1 MRKNRL
7 TYYILLISL
16 LYFNPFYA
24 QQESKTPNIVFYLS
38 DDQDLLDYGVYGNP
52 NVQPSNADL
61 LASQGMKFSNFY
73 TGQAICAPSRSQIF
87 TGMYPVKN
95 GCMANHIGVKPDIK
109 SITSLLKESGYE
121 VVLAGKS
128 HVKPNK
134 VFDWTHYFPKI
145 NNRYLPLEQ
154 IDDYLKNVNNPFC
167 LIIASDYPHGPYPQ
181 TSNYSKADIFKLPYD
196 PSYIGNHKPGYY
208 QNIQD
213 DNDQLGQVLNMVD
226 NYGHRE
232 NTMFIYASDHGL
244 SGKWSLKEQGLRV
257 PFIVRW
263 PGKIKP
269 NTTSE
274 TLLTLVDVLPT
285 ILEVSNT
292 EIPSE
297 IDGKSFLETLNGSKM
312 KIHDYVFGVS
322 TRQNI
327 RECKIFPSRMIRGNR
342 YKLIR
347 NFNSVE
353 VVNSNLG
360 DNPVINEFAKIG
372 AESFP
377 NVPYE
382 ELYDSEKDPYQKV
395 NLIDNPKYKK
405 IRNRLSVALENW
417 MKSQED
423 FLLDNPIS
431 VLKPTLHPLDKNSK
445 WNNVP
450 DDFCLLY
457 TSPSPRDYAAS
468 RMPSSA

>member
-1 MRKNRL
+1 MKRNGF
-7 TYYILLISL
+7 TYYILLIFL
-16 LYFNPFYA
+16 LHFNSFYA
-24 QQESKTPNIVFYLS
+24 QKDSKTPNIVFYLS

-52 NVQPSNADL
+52 NVQTSNADL

-87 TGMYPVKN
+87 TGMYPLKN

-109 SITSLLKESGYE
+109 SITSLLEESGYE

-154 IDDYLKNVNNPFC
+154 IDDYLKNVNKPFC

-181 TSNYSKADIFKLPYD
+181 TSNFSKADIFKLPYD

-213 DNDQLGQVLNMVD
+213 DNDQLGKVLSMVD
-226 NYGHRE
+226 NYDLRE

-297 IDGKSFLETLNGSKM
+297 IDGKSFLETLNGSNM

-327 RECKIFPSRMIRGNR
+327 RECKIFPSRMVRGNR

-360 DNPVINEFAKIG
+360 DNPVINQFAIMG

-382 ELYDSEKDPYQKV
+382 ELYDLEKDPYQKI
-395 NLIDNPKYKK
+395 NLINDPKYKK
-405 IRNRLSVALENW
+405 TRNRLSVALENW
-417 MKSQED
+417 MKSQGD
-423 FLLDNPIS
+423 FLLDDPIS
-431 VLKPTLHPLDKNSK
+431 VLKPSLHPLDRNSK
-445 WNNVP
+445 WNSVP
-450 DDFCLLY
+450 DDLIGKINDE
-457 TSPSPRDYAAS
+457 DYVKLHY
-468 RMPSSA
+468 

>member
-1 MRKNRL
+1 MKKNRL
-7 TYYILLISL
+7 IYYILLIFL
-16 LYFNPFYA
+16 LSFNSFYS

-52 NVQPSNADL
+52 NVQTSNADL
-61 LASQGMKFSNFY
+61 LASEGMKFSNFY

-134 VFDWTHYFPKI
+134 VFDWTYYFPKV
-145 NNRYLPLEQ
+145 NNRHLPLEQ
-154 IDDYLKNVNNPFC
+154 IEDYLKNVNKPFC

-226 NYGHRE
+226 NYGLRQ

-257 PFIVRW
+257 PFIIRW

-285 ILEVSNT
+285 MLEVSNT

-312 KIHDYVFGVS
+312 KIHDYIFGVS

-353 VVNSNLG
+353 VVDSNLG

-382 ELYDSEKDPYQKV
+382 ELYDLEKDPFQKV
-395 NLIDNPKYKK
+395 NLINNPKYKK

-445 WNNVP
+445 WNNVS
-450 DDFCLLY
+450 DDLIGKLDED
-457 TSPSPRDYAAS
+457 DYVKLHY
-468 RMPSSA
+468 

>member
-7 TYYILLISL
+7 TFYILLISL
-16 LYFNPFYA
+16 LYFSPFYA
-24 QQESKTPNIVFYLS
+24 QQELKTPNIVFYLS

-52 NVQPSNADL
+52 NVQTSNADL

-226 NYGHRE
+226 NYGLKE

-382 ELYDSEKDPYQKV
+382 ELYDLEKDPYQKV

-405 IRNRLSVALENW
+405 TRNRLSVALENW

-431 VLKPTLHPLDKNSK
+431 VLKPTLHPLDLS
-445 WNNVP
+445 
-450 DDFCLLY
+450 LIHI
-457 TSPSPRDYAAS
+457 
-468 RMPSSA
+468 

>member
-1 MRKNRL
+1 MTINRL
-7 TYYILLISL
+7 THYILLISL
-16 LYFNPFYA
+16 LFLNSLNA
-24 QQESKTPNIVFYLS
+24 QQESKTPNVIFYLS

-52 NVQPSNADL
+52 NVQTSNADL
-61 LASQGMKFSNFY
+61 LATQGIKFTNFY

-95 GCMANHIGVKPDIK
+95 GCMANHIAVKPDIK

-128 HVKPNK
+128 HVKPSK
-134 VFDWTHYFPKI
+134 VFDWTHYFPKVS
-145 NNRYLPLEQ
+145 NRYLPLEK
-154 IDDYLKNVNNPFC
+154 IDNYLKNVNKPFC
-167 LIIASDYPHGPYPQ
+167 LIIASDYPHGPFPK
-181 TSNYSKADIFKLPYD
+181 TDNYNKADIFKLPYD
-196 PSYIGNHKPGYY
+196 PNYIGNHKPGYY

-213 DNDQLGQVLNMVD
+213 DNDQLGKVLEMVD
-226 NYGHRE
+226 KYGHKE
-232 NTMFIYASDHGL
+232 NSMFIYASDHGL

-263 PGKIKP
+263 PGKTMP

-297 IDGKSFLETLNGSKM
+297 IDGKSFLETLNGSNM

-327 RECKIFPSRMIRGNR
+327 RECKIFPSRMVRGNR

-347 NFNSVE
+347 NFNSVD
-353 VVNSNLG
+353 VINSNLG
-360 DNPVINEFAKIG
+360 ENPVINEFAKIG

-377 NVPYE
+377 NIPYE
-382 ELYDSEKDPYQKV
+382 ELYDLEKDPYQQV
-395 NLIDNPKYKK
+395 NLITEPKYKK

-423 FLLDNPIS
+423 FLLDDPIS
-431 VLKPTLHPLDKNSK
+431 VLKPTLHPLDKTSK

-450 DDFCLLY
+450 NDLIGKLNDE
-457 TSPSPRDYAAS
+457 DYVKLHY
-468 RMPSSA
+468 

>member
-1 MRKNRL
+1 MKKNRL
-7 TYYILLISL
+7 IYYILLIFL
-16 LYFNPFYA
+16 LSFNSFFS

-52 NVQPSNADL
+52 NVQTSNADL
-61 LASQGMKFSNFY
+61 LASEGMKFSNFY

-134 VFDWTHYFPKI
+134 VFDWTHYFPKV
-145 NNRYLPLEQ
+145 NNRHLPLEQ
-154 IDDYLKNVNNPFC
+154 IEDYLKNVNKPFC

-226 NYGHRE
+226 NYGLRE

-257 PFIVRW
+257 PFIIRW

-285 ILEVSNT
+285 MLEVSNT

-312 KIHDYVFGVS
+312 KIHDYIFGVS

-353 VVNSNLG
+353 VVDSNLG

-382 ELYDSEKDPYQKV
+382 ELYDLEKDPFQKV
-395 NLIDNPKYKK
+395 NLINNPKYKK

-445 WNNVP
+445 WNNVS
-450 DDFCLLY
+450 DDLIGKLDED
-457 TSPSPRDYAAS
+457 DYVKLHY
-468 RMPSSA
+468 

>member
-1 MRKNRL
+1 MKKNRL
-7 TYYILLISL
+7 IYYILLIFL
-16 LYFNPFYA
+16 LSFNSFYS

-52 NVQPSNADL
+52 NVQTSNADL
-61 LASQGMKFSNFY
+61 LASEGMKFSNFY

-134 VFDWTHYFPKI
+134 VFDWTYYFPKV
-145 NNRYLPLEQ
+145 NNRHLPLEQ
-154 IDDYLKNVNNPFC
+154 IEDYLKNVNKPFC

-226 NYGHRE
+226 NYGLRE

-312 KIHDYVFGVS
+312 KIHDYIFGVS

-353 VVNSNLG
+353 VVDSNLG

-382 ELYDSEKDPYQKV
+382 ELYDLEKDPFQKV
-395 NLIDNPKYKK
+395 NLINNPKYKK

-445 WNNVP
+445 WNNVS
-450 DDFCLLY
+450 DDLIGKLDED
-457 TSPSPRDYAAS
+457 DYVKLHY
-468 RMPSSA
+468 

>member
-52 NVQPSNADL
+52 NVQTSNADL

-154 IDDYLKNVNNPFC
+154 IDDYLKNVNKPFC

-226 NYGHRE
+226 NYGLRE

-377 NVPYE
+377 NVPY
-382 ELYDSEKDPYQKV
+382 
-395 NLIDNPKYKK
+395 
-405 IRNRLSVALENW
+405 
-417 MKSQED
+417 
-423 FLLDNPIS
+423 
-431 VLKPTLHPLDKNSK
+431 
-445 WNNVP
+445 
-450 DDFCLLY
+450 
-457 TSPSPRDYAAS
+457 
-468 RMPSSA
+468 

>member
-1 MRKNRL
+1 MKRNGV
-7 TYYILLISL
+7 TYYILLIFL
-16 LYFNPFYA
+16 LHFNSFYA
-24 QQESKTPNIVFYLS
+24 QKDSKTPNIVFYLS

-52 NVQPSNADL
+52 KVQTSNADL

-87 TGMYPVKN
+87 TGMYPLKN

-109 SITSLLKESGYE
+109 SITSLLEESGYE

-145 NNRYLPLEQ
+145 NNRYLPLKQ
-154 IDDYLKNVNNPFC
+154 IDDYLKNVNKPFC

-181 TSNYSKADIFKLPYD
+181 TSNFSKADIFKLPYD

-213 DNDQLGQVLNMVD
+213 DNDQLGKVLSMVD
-226 NYGHRE
+226 NYDLRE

-297 IDGKSFLETLNGSKM
+297 IDGKSFLETLNGSNM

-327 RECKIFPSRMIRGNR
+327 RECKIFPSRMVRGNR

-360 DNPVINEFAKIG
+360 HNPVINQFAIMG

-382 ELYDSEKDPYQKV
+382 ELYDLEKDPYQKI
-395 NLIDNPKYKK
+395 NLINDPKYKK
-405 IRNRLSVALENW
+405 TRNRLSVALENW
-417 MKSQED
+417 MKSQGD
-423 FLLDNPIS
+423 FLLDDPIS
-431 VLKPTLHPLDKNSK
+431 VLKPSLHPLDRNSK
-445 WNNVP
+445 WNSVP
-450 DDFCLLY
+450 DDLIGKINDE
-457 TSPSPRDYAAS
+457 DYVKLHY
-468 RMPSSA
+468 

>member
-16 LYFNPFYA
+16 LYFNLFYA

-52 NVQPSNADL
+52 NVQTSNADL

-226 NYGHRE
+226 NYGLRE

-382 ELYDSEKDPYQKV
+382 ELYDLEKDPYQKV

-405 IRNRLSVALENW
+405 TRNRLSVALENW

-450 DDFCLLY
+450 DDLIGKLNDDDFVKLHY
-457 TSPSPRDYAAS
+457 
-468 RMPSSA
+468 

>member
-1 MRKNRL
+1 MKKNRL
-7 TYYILLISL
+7 IYYILLIFL
-16 LYFNPFYA
+16 LSFNSFYS

-52 NVQPSNADL
+52 NVQTSNADL
-61 LASQGMKFSNFY
+61 LASEGMKFSNFY

-134 VFDWTHYFPKI
+134 VFDWTYYFPKI

-226 NYGHRE
+226 NYGLRE

-257 PFIVRW
+257 PFIIRW

-285 ILEVSNT
+285 MLEVSNT

-312 KIHDYVFGVS
+312 KIHDYIFGVS

-353 VVNSNLG
+353 VVDSNLG

-382 ELYDSEKDPYQKV
+382 ELYDLEKDPFQKV
-395 NLIDNPKYKK
+395 NLINNPKYKK

-445 WNNVP
+445 WNNVS
-450 DDFCLLY
+450 DDLIGKLDED
-457 TSPSPRDYAAS
+457 DYVKLHY
-468 RMPSSA
+468 

>member
-52 NVQPSNADL
+52 NVQTSNADL

-213 DNDQLGQVLNMVD
+213 DNDQLGQVLSMVD
-226 NYGHRE
+226 NYGLKE

-382 ELYDSEKDPYQKV
+382 ELYDLEKDPYQKV

-450 DDFCLLY
+450 DDLIGKLNDDDFVKLHY
-457 TSPSPRDYAAS
+457 
-468 RMPSSA
+468 

>member
-1 MRKNRL
+1 MTINRL
-7 TYYILLISL
+7 THYILLISL
-16 LYFNPFYA
+16 LFLNSLNA
-24 QQESKTPNIVFYLS
+24 QQESKTPNVIFYLS

-52 NVQPSNADL
+52 NVQTSNADL
-61 LASQGMKFSNFY
+61 LATQGIKFTNFY

-95 GCMANHIGVKPDIK
+95 GCMANHIAVKPDIK

-128 HVKPNK
+128 HVKPSK
-134 VFDWTHYFPKI
+134 VFDWTHYFPKVS
-145 NNRYLPLEQ
+145 NRYLPLEK
-154 IDDYLKNVNNPFC
+154 IDNYLKNVNKPFC
-167 LIIASDYPHGPYPQ
+167 LIIASDYPHGPFPK
-181 TSNYSKADIFKLPYD
+181 TDNYNKADIFKLPYD
-196 PSYIGNHKPGYY
+196 PNYVGNHKPGYY
-208 QNIQD
+208 QNIKD
-213 DNDQLGQVLNMVD
+213 DNDQLGKVLEMVD
-226 NYGHRE
+226 KYGHKE
-232 NTMFIYASDHGL
+232 NSMFIYASDHGL

-297 IDGKSFLETLNGSKM
+297 IDGKSFLETLNGSNM

-327 RECKIFPSRMIRGNR
+327 RECKIFPSRMVRGNR

-347 NFNSVE
+347 NFNSVD
-353 VVNSNLG
+353 VINSNLG
-360 DNPVINEFAKIG
+360 ENPVINEFAKIG

-377 NVPYE
+377 NIPYE
-382 ELYDSEKDPYQKV
+382 ELYDLEKDPYQQV
-395 NLIDNPKYKK
+395 NLITEPKYKK

-423 FLLDNPIS
+423 FLLDDPIS
-431 VLKPTLHPLDKNSK
+431 VLKPTLHPLDKTSK

-450 DDFCLLY
+450 NDLIGKLNDE
-457 TSPSPRDYAAS
+457 DYVKLHY
-468 RMPSSA
+468 

>member
-1 MRKNRL
+1 MKKNRL
-7 TYYILLISL
+7 IYYILLIFL
-16 LYFNPFYA
+16 LSFNSFFS

-52 NVQPSNADL
+52 NVQTSNADL
-61 LASQGMKFSNFY
+61 LASEGMKFSNFY

-154 IDDYLKNVNNPFC
+154 IDDYLKNVNKPFC

-226 NYGHRE
+226 NYGLRE

-257 PFIVRW
+257 PFIIRW

-285 ILEVSNT
+285 MLEVSNT

-312 KIHDYVFGVS
+312 KIHDYIFGVS

-353 VVNSNLG
+353 VVDSNLG

-382 ELYDSEKDPYQKV
+382 ELYDLEKDPFQKV
-395 NLIDNPKYKK
+395 NLINNPKYKK

-445 WNNVP
+445 WNNVS
-450 DDFCLLY
+450 DDLIGKLDED
-457 TSPSPRDYAAS
+457 DYVKLHY
-468 RMPSSA
+468 

>member
-1 MRKNRL
+1 MKKNRL
-7 TYYILLISL
+7 IYYTLLIFL
-16 LYFNPFYA
+16 LSFNSFFS

-52 NVQPSNADL
+52 NVQTSNADL
-61 LASQGMKFSNFY
+61 LASEGMKFSNFY

-134 VFDWTHYFPKI
+134 VFDWTYYFPKV
-145 NNRYLPLEQ
+145 NNRHLPLEQ
-154 IDDYLKNVNNPFC
+154 IEDYLKNVNKPFC

-226 NYGHRE
+226 NYGLRE

-257 PFIVRW
+257 PFIIRW

-285 ILEVSNT
+285 MLEVSNT

-312 KIHDYVFGVS
+312 KIHDYIFGVS

-353 VVNSNLG
+353 VVDSNLG

-382 ELYDSEKDPYQKV
+382 ELYDLEKDPFQKV
-395 NLIDNPKYKK
+395 NLINNPKYKK

-445 WNNVP
+445 WNNVS
-450 DDFCLLY
+450 DDLIGKLDED
-457 TSPSPRDYAAS
+457 DYVKLHY
-468 RMPSSA
+468 

>member
-1 MRKNRL
+1 M
-7 TYYILLISL
+7 
-16 LYFNPFYA
+16 
-24 QQESKTPNIVFYLS
+24 E
-38 DDQDLLDYGVYGNP
+38 
-52 NVQPSNADL
+52 NA
-61 LASQGMKFSNFY
+61 
-73 TGQAICAPSRSQIF
+73 
-87 TGMYPVKN
+87 
-95 GCMANHIGVKPDIK
+95 
-109 SITSLLKESGYE
+109 
-121 VVLAGKS
+121 
-128 HVKPNK
+128 
-134 VFDWTHYFPKI
+134 
-145 NNRYLPLEQ
+145 
-154 IDDYLKNVNNPFC
+154 
-167 LIIASDYPHGPYPQ
+167 
-181 TSNYSKADIFKLPYD
+181 
-196 PSYIGNHKPGYY
+196 
-208 QNIQD
+208 
-213 DNDQLGQVLNMVD
+213 
-226 NYGHRE
+226 
-232 NTMFIYASDHGL
+232 
-244 SGKWSLKEQGLRV
+244 
-257 PFIVRW
+257 FIVRW

-382 ELYDSEKDPYQKV
+382 ELYDLEKDPYQKV

-405 IRNRLSVALENW
+405 TRNRLSVALENW

-450 DDFCLLY
+450 DDLIGKLNDDDFVKLHY
-457 TSPSPRDYAAS
+457 
-468 RMPSSA
+468 

>member
-52 NVQPSNADL
+52 NVQTSNADL

-226 NYGHRE
+226 NYGLKE

-382 ELYDSEKDPYQKV
+382 ELYDPVSYTH
-395 NLIDNPKYKK
+395 LT
-405 IRNRLSVALENW
+405 L
-417 MKSQED
+417 
-423 FLLDNPIS
+423 
-431 VLKPTLHPLDKNSK
+431 PTKRI
-445 WNNVP
+445 V
-450 DDFCLLY
+450 
-457 TSPSPRDYAAS
+457 
-468 RMPSSA
+468 

>member
-1 MRKNRL
+1 MKINGF
-7 TYYILLISL
+7 TYYFALIFLLF
-16 LYFNPFYA
+16 FNNFYA
-24 QQESKTPNIVFYLS
+24 QKESKPPNIIFYLS

-52 NVQPSNADL
+52 KVETSNIDL
-61 LASQGMKFSNFY
+61 LATQGIKFTNFY

-109 SITSLLKESGYE
+109 SITSLLKQSGYE

-226 NYGHRE
+226 NYGLKE

-382 ELYDSEKDPYQKV
+382 ELYDLEKDPYQKV

-405 IRNRLSVALENW
+405 TRNRLSVALENW

-450 DDFCLLY
+450 DDLIGKLNDDDFVKLHY
-457 TSPSPRDYAAS
+457 
-468 RMPSSA
+468 

>member
-1 MRKNRL
+1 MILNRF
-7 TYYILLISL
+7 THFILIIFL
-16 LYFNPFYA
+16 LFFNSFYS
-24 QQESKTPNIVFYLS
+24 QQELKTPNVIFYLS

-52 NVQPSNADL
+52 KVRTTNVDL
-61 LASQGMKFSNFY
+61 LASQGMKFTNFY

-134 VFDWTHYFPKI
+134 VFDWTHYFPKL
-145 NNRYLPLEQ
+145 NNRYLPLYK
-154 IDDYLKNVNNPFC
+154 IDDYLKKVDKPFC
-167 LIIASDYPHGPYPQ
+167 LIIASDYPHGPYPK
-181 TSNYSKADIFKLPYD
+181 TSNYSKEDIFELPYD
-196 PSYIGNHKPGYY
+196 PSYVGNHKPGYY

-226 NYGHRE
+226 NYGLRE

-263 PGKIKP
+263 PGKIKA

-274 TLLTLVDVLPT
+274 TLLSLVDVLPT
-285 ILEVSNT
+285 ILDVSDT
-292 EIPSE
+292 EIPVE
-297 IDGKSFLETLNGSKM
+297 VDGKSFLEILIGGNR
-312 KIHDYVFGVS
+312 KIHDHVFGVS

-327 RECKIFPSRMIRGNR
+327 RECKIFPSRMIRGKR

-382 ELYDSEKDPYQKV
+382 ELYDLEKDPYQKV
-395 NLIDNPKYKK
+395 NLIDDPKYKK
-405 IRNRLSVALENW
+405 IRNRLSFALENW

-450 DDFCLLY
+450 DDLIGKLNDDDFVKLHY
-457 TSPSPRDYAAS
+457 
-468 RMPSSA
+468 

>member
-1 MRKNRL
+1 MKKNRL
-7 TYYILLISL
+7 IYYILLIFL
-16 LYFNPFYA
+16 LSFNSFYS

-52 NVQPSNADL
+52 NVQTSNADL
-61 LASQGMKFSNFY
+61 LASEGMKFSNFY

-134 VFDWTHYFPKI
+134 VFDWTYYFPKV
-145 NNRYLPLEQ
+145 NNRHLPLEQ
-154 IDDYLKNVNNPFC
+154 IEDYLKNVNKPFC

-226 NYGHRE
+226 NYGLKE

-257 PFIVRW
+257 PFIIRW

-285 ILEVSNT
+285 MLEVSNT

-312 KIHDYVFGVS
+312 KIHDYIFGVS

-353 VVNSNLG
+353 VVDSNLG

-382 ELYDSEKDPYQKV
+382 ELYDLEKDPFQKV
-395 NLIDNPKYKK
+395 NLINNPKYKK

-445 WNNVP
+445 WNNVS
-450 DDFCLLY
+450 DDLIGKLDED
-457 TSPSPRDYAAS
+457 DYVKLHY
-468 RMPSSA
+468 

>member
-1 MRKNRL
+1 MKKNRL
-7 TYYILLISL
+7 IYYILLIFL
-16 LYFNPFYA
+16 LSFNSFFS

-52 NVQPSNADL
+52 NVQTSNADL
-61 LASQGMKFSNFY
+61 LASEGMKFSNFY

-134 VFDWTHYFPKI
+134 VFDWTYYFPKV
-145 NNRYLPLEQ
+145 NNRHLPLEQ
-154 IDDYLKNVNNPFC
+154 IEDYLKNVNKPFC

-226 NYGHRE
+226 NYGLRE

-257 PFIVRW
+257 PFIIRW

-285 ILEVSNT
+285 MLEVSNT

-353 VVNSNLG
+353 VVDSNLG

-382 ELYDSEKDPYQKV
+382 ELYDLEKDPFQKV
-395 NLIDNPKYKK
+395 NLINNPKYKK

-445 WNNVP
+445 WNNVS
-450 DDFCLLY
+450 DDLIGKLDED
-457 TSPSPRDYAAS
+457 DYVKLHY
-468 RMPSSA
+468 

>member
-1 MRKNRL
+1 MTKNRL
-7 TYYILLISL
+7 IYYILLIFL
-16 LYFNPFYA
+16 LSFNSFYS

-52 NVQPSNADL
+52 NVQTSNADL
-61 LASQGMKFSNFY
+61 LASEGMKFSNFY

-134 VFDWTHYFPKI
+134 VFDWTYYFPKV
-145 NNRYLPLEQ
+145 NNRHLPLEQ
-154 IDDYLKNVNNPFC
+154 IEDYLKNVNKPFC

-226 NYGHRE
+226 NYGLRE

-257 PFIVRW
+257 PFIIRW

-285 ILEVSNT
+285 MLEVSNT

-312 KIHDYVFGVS
+312 KIHDYIFGVS

-353 VVNSNLG
+353 VVDSNLG

-382 ELYDSEKDPYQKV
+382 ELYDLEKDPFQKV
-395 NLIDNPKYKK
+395 NLINNPKYKK

-445 WNNVP
+445 WNNVS
-450 DDFCLLY
+450 DDLIGKLDED
-457 TSPSPRDYAAS
+457 DYVKLHY
-468 RMPSSA
+468 

>member
-16 LYFNPFYA
+16 LCFNPFYA

-52 NVQPSNADL
+52 NVQTSNADL

-226 NYGHRE
+226 NYGLKE

-263 PGKIKP
+263 PGKIKQ

-382 ELYDSEKDPYQKV
+382 ELYDLEKDPYQKV

-405 IRNRLSVALENW
+405 TRNRLSVALENW

-450 DDFCLLY
+450 DDLIGKLNDDDFVKLHY
-457 TSPSPRDYAAS
+457 
-468 RMPSSA
+468 

>member
-52 NVQPSNADL
+52 NVQTSNADL

-226 NYGHRE
+226 NYGLKE

-382 ELYDSEKDPYQKV
+382 ELYDLEKDPYQKV

-405 IRNRLSVALENW
+405 IRNTLSVALENW

-423 FLLDNPIS
+423 FLLDDPIS
-431 VLKPTLHPLDKNSK
+431 VLKPTLHPLDKTSK

-450 DDFCLLY
+450 NDLIGKLNDE
-457 TSPSPRDYAAS
+457 DYVKLHY
-468 RMPSSA
+468 

>member
-1 MRKNRL
+1 MKINEL
-7 TYYILLISL
+7 TYYVTIIFLLF
-16 LYFNPFYA
+16 FNSFCA
-24 QQESKTPNIVFYLS
+24 QQESKPTNIIFYLS
-38 DDQDLLDYGVYGNP
+38 DDQDLLDFGVYGNP
-52 NVQPSNADL
+52 KVETSNVDL
-61 LASQGMKFSNFY
+61 LATQGIKFTNFY

-95 GCMANHIGVKPDIK
+95 GCMANHIAVKPDIK

-128 HVKPNK
+128 HVKPSK
-134 VFDWTHYFPKI
+134 VFDWTHYFPKVS
-145 NNRYLPLEQ
+145 NRYLPLEK
-154 IDDYLKNVNNPFC
+154 IDNYLKNVNKPFC
-167 LIIASDYPHGPYPQ
+167 LIIASDYPHGPFPK
-181 TSNYSKADIFKLPYD
+181 TDNYNKADIFKLPYD
-196 PSYIGNHKPGYY
+196 PNYVGNHKPGYY
-208 QNIQD
+208 QNIKD
-213 DNDQLGQVLNMVD
+213 DNDQLGKVLEMVD
-226 NYGHRE
+226 KYGHKE
-232 NTMFIYASDHGL
+232 NSMFIYASDHGL

-263 PGKIKP
+263 PGKTMP

-297 IDGKSFLETLNGSKM
+297 IDGKSFLETLNGSNM

-327 RECKIFPSRMIRGNR
+327 RECKIFPSRMVRGNR

-347 NFNSVE
+347 NFNSVD
-353 VVNSNLG
+353 VINSNLG
-360 DNPVINEFAKIG
+360 ENPVINEFAKIG

-377 NVPYE
+377 NIPYE
-382 ELYDSEKDPYQKV
+382 ELYDLEKDPYQKV
-395 NLIDNPKYKK
+395 NLITEPKYKK
-405 IRNRLSVALENW
+405 IRNRLSVALESW

-423 FLLDNPIS
+423 FLLDDPIS
-431 VLKPTLHPLDKNSK
+431 VLKPTLHPLDKTSK

-450 DDFCLLY
+450 NDLIGKLNDE
-457 TSPSPRDYAAS
+457 DYVKLHY
-468 RMPSSA
+468 

>member
-1 MRKNRL
+1 MKKNRL
-7 TYYILLISL
+7 IYYILLIFL
-16 LYFNPFYA
+16 LSFNSFYS

-52 NVQPSNADL
+52 NVQTSNADL
-61 LASQGMKFSNFY
+61 LASEGMKFSNFY

-134 VFDWTHYFPKI
+134 VFDWTYYFPKV
-145 NNRYLPLEQ
+145 NNRHLPLEQ
-154 IDDYLKNVNNPFC
+154 IEDYLKNVNKPFC

-226 NYGHRE
+226 NYGLRE

-257 PFIVRW
+257 PFIIRW

-285 ILEVSNT
+285 MLEVSNT

-312 KIHDYVFGVS
+312 KIHDYILGF
-322 TRQNI
+322 QQD
-327 RECKIFPSRMIRGNR
+327 KI
-342 YKLIR
+342 
-347 NFNSVE
+347 
-353 VVNSNLG
+353 
-360 DNPVINEFAKIG
+360 
-372 AESFP
+372 
-377 NVPYE
+377 
-382 ELYDSEKDPYQKV
+382 
-395 NLIDNPKYKK
+395 
-405 IRNRLSVALENW
+405 
-417 MKSQED
+417 
-423 FLLDNPIS
+423 
-431 VLKPTLHPLDKNSK
+431 
-445 WNNVP
+445 
-450 DDFCLLY
+450 
-457 TSPSPRDYAAS
+457 
-468 RMPSSA
+468 

>member
-1 MRKNRL
+1 MKINRF
-7 TYYILLISL
+7 TYYFVLILLLS
-16 LYFNPFYA
+16 FNNFYA
-24 QQESKTPNIVFYLS
+24 QQESKPTNIIFYLS

-52 NVQPSNADL
+52 NVETSNADL
-61 LASQGMKFSNFY
+61 LATQGIKFTNFY

-95 GCMANHIGVKPDIK
+95 GCMANHIGVKPNIK

-134 VFDWTHYFPKI
+134 VFDWTHYFPKV
-145 NNRYLPLEQ
+145 NNRYLPLEK
-154 IDDYLKNVNNPFC
+154 IDDYLKNVNKPFC
-167 LIIASDYPHGPYPQ
+167 LIIASDYPHGPFPK
-181 TSNYSKADIFKLPYD
+181 TGNYSKADIFKLPYD
-196 PSYIGNHKPGYY
+196 PNYVGNHKPGYY

-213 DNDQLGQVLNMVD
+213 DNDQLGKVLEMVD
-226 NYGHRE
+226 NYGHKE
-232 NTMFIYASDHGL
+232 NSMFIYASDHGL
-244 SGKWSLKEQGLRV
+244 SGKWSLKEQGLRL

-285 ILEVSNT
+285 ILEVSKT
-292 EIPSE
+292 KIPRE
-297 IDGKSFLETLNGSKM
+297 LDGKSFVKSLKGDDKEINEY
-312 KIHDYVFGVS
+312 IYGVA

-327 RECKIFPSRMIRGNR
+327 RECKIFPSRMVRGSR
-342 YKLIR
+342 FKLIR

-360 DNPVINEFAKIG
+360 DNPIKNEFAKIG

-377 NVPYE
+377 NIPYE
-382 ELYDSEKDPYQKV
+382 ELYDLEKDPYQKV
-395 NLIDNPKYKK
+395 NLIKDNKYKK
-405 IRNRLSVALENW
+405 IRNRLSIALENW
-417 MKSQED
+417 MKAQED
-423 FLLDNPIS
+423 FLLEDPIS
-431 VLKPTLHPLDKNSK
+431 ILKPTLHPLDKNSK
-445 WNNVP
+445 WNRVP
-450 DDFCLLY
+450 QNLTGKLKNE
-457 TSPSPRDYAAS
+457 DYIKLHY
-468 RMPSSA
+468 

>member
-1 MRKNRL
+1 MKKNRL
-7 TYYILLISL
+7 TYYILLIFL
-16 LYFNPFYA
+16 LSFNSFYS

-52 NVQPSNADL
+52 NVQTSNADL
-61 LASQGMKFSNFY
+61 LASEGMKFSNFY

-134 VFDWTHYFPKI
+134 VFDWTYYFPKV
-145 NNRYLPLEQ
+145 NNRHLPLEQ
-154 IDDYLKNVNNPFC
+154 IEDYLKNVNKPFC

-226 NYGHRE
+226 NYGLRE

-257 PFIVRW
+257 PFIIRW

-285 ILEVSNT
+285 MLEVSNT

-312 KIHDYVFGVS
+312 KIHDYIFGVS

-353 VVNSNLG
+353 VVDSNLG

-382 ELYDSEKDPYQKV
+382 ELYDLEKDPFQKV
-395 NLIDNPKYKK
+395 NLINNPKYKK

-445 WNNVP
+445 WNNVS
-450 DDFCLLY
+450 DDLIGKLDED
-457 TSPSPRDYAAS
+457 DYVKLHY
-468 RMPSSA
+468 

>member
-24 QQESKTPNIVFYLS
+24 QQELKTPNIVFYLS

-52 NVQPSNADL
+52 NVQTSNADL

-226 NYGHRE
+226 NYGLKE

-360 DNPVINEFAKIG
+360 DNPVLNEFAKIG

-382 ELYDSEKDPYQKV
+382 ELYDLEKDPYQKV

-405 IRNRLSVALENW
+405 TRNRLSVALENW

-450 DDFCLLY
+450 DDLIGKLNDDDFVKLHY
-457 TSPSPRDYAAS
+457 
-468 RMPSSA
+468 

>member
-1 MRKNRL
+1 MKKNGF
-7 TYYILLISL
+7 TYYILLIL
-16 LYFNPFYA
+16 LLCFNPFFA

-52 NVQPSNADL
+52 NVQTSNADL

-226 NYGHRE
+226 NYGLKE

-382 ELYDSEKDPYQKV
+382 ELYDLEKDPYQKV

-405 IRNRLSVALENW
+405 IRNTLSVALENW

-450 DDFCLLY
+450 DYLIGKLNDD
-457 TSPSPRDYAAS
+457 DYVKLHY
-468 RMPSSA
+468 